1 MLQPKPKKKAMQK
14 GAPMMD
20 VPRMIDTEKMRKE
33 DEVAQG
39 GKTPRSVMNQIA
51 KDRAYDVKM
60 KSGNGARIAAILKQ
74 DPKMAARINVKPS
87 GVTKELMM
95 KNKGK
100 VTAYSNKKK

>member
-1 MLQPKPKKKAMQK
+1 MLQPKPKKKSMQK

-20 VPRMIDTEKMRKE
+20 IPRMINTEKMRME
-33 DEVAQG
+33 DEEAQG

-51 KDRAYDVKM
+51 KNNAYDVKM

-74 DPKMAARINVKPS
+74 DPKMAARITVKPS
-87 GVTKELMM
+87 GVTKEVMI

-100 VTAYSNKKK
+100 VKSYGKK

>member
-33 DEVAQG
+33 DEEAQG

-51 KDRAYDVKM
+51 KNRAYDVKM

-74 DPKMAARINVKPS
+74 DPKMAARITVKPS
-87 GVTKELMM
+87 GVTKEVMI

-100 VTAYSNKKK
+100 VKSYGKK

>member
-1 MLQPKPKKKAMQK
+1 MLQPKPKKKSMQK

-20 VPRMIDTEKMRKE
+20 IPRMINTEKMRME
-33 DEVAQG
+33 DEEAQG

-51 KDRAYDVKM
+51 KNNAYDVKM

-74 DPKMAARINVKPS
+74 DPKMAARISVKPS
-87 GVTKELMM
+87 GVTKEVMI

-100 VTAYSNKKK
+100 VKSYGKK

>member
-20 VPRMIDTEKMRKE
+20 IPRMINTEKMRME
-33 DEVAQG
+33 DEEAQG

-87 GVTKELMM
+87 GVTKEVMI

-100 VTAYSNKKK
+100 VKSYGKK

>member
-20 VPRMIDTEKMRKE
+20 IPRMINTEKMRME
-33 DEVAQG
+33 DEEAQG

-51 KDRAYDVKM
+51 KNNAYDVKM

-87 GVTKELMM
+87 GVTKEVMI

-100 VTAYSNKKK
+100 VKSYGKK

>member
-1 MLQPKPKKKAMQK
+1 MQQPKPKKKLMQK
-14 GAPMMD
+14 RAPLMD
-20 VPRMIDTEKMRKE
+20 IPRFIDTEKTRME

-39 GKTPRSVMNQIA
+39 GKTPSYISKQIE

-74 DPKMAARINVKPS
+74 DPKMAARISVKPS
-87 GVTKELMM
+87 GVTKEVMI

-100 VTAYSNKKK
+100 VKSYGKK

>member
-20 VPRMIDTEKMRKE
+20 VPRMINTEKMRME
-33 DEVAQG
+33 DEEAQG

-51 KDRAYDVKM
+51 KNNAYDVKM

-87 GVTKELMM
+87 GVTKEVMI

-100 VTAYSNKKK
+100 VKSYGKK

>member
-20 VPRMIDTEKMRKE
+20 IPRFVDTEKSMKE
-33 DEVAQG
+33 AEEAQG
-39 GKTPRSVMNQIA
+39 GKTPKYIIDQIK

-60 KSGNGARIAAILKQ
+60 KAPSNAARIAAVLKQ
-74 DPKMAARINVKPS
+74 DPKMAMRINVKPS

-100 VTAYSNKKK
+100 VTSYGKK